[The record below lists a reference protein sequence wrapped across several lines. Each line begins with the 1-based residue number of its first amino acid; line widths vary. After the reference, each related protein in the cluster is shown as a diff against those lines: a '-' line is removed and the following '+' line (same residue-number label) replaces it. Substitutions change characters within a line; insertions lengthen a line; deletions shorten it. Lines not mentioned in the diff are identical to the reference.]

1 MPKNK
6 PIILRFNDPIDSIGG
21 ENIEGVFSSLQTE
34 EQTGFLFS
42 LLGDTNEQIF
52 RLQQQVDYLSKE
64 TGLSAD
70 ELEMLQRKEL
80 WTTEEVCKYFNKD
93 ARTLRRGA
101 ESGEW
106 AKPYKVG
113 GRNYYKL
120 QDLKEQFREKDGNL
134 DTLDKL
140 LGHT

>member
-1 MPKNK
+1 MPNNK

-34 EQTGFLFS
+34 EQTGVLFS

-80 WTTEEVCKYFNKD
+80 WSTEEGCK
-93 ARTLRRGA
+93 
-101 ESGEW
+101 
-106 AKPYKVG
+106 
-113 GRNYYKL
+113 
-120 QDLKEQFREKDGNL
+120 
-134 DTLDKL
+134 
-140 LGHT
+140 